1 MSVKSSLLQD
11 SVFSDDSRV
20 TALGSRHGRRGF
32 HPSVNWTDTLNR
44 HSAAHPPRGAGPR
57 RGCRD
62 DSLITAPAFSFSSV
76 PCTPLN
82 FVRPCSAV
90 IGASLSP
97 TQAGSVPEVD
107 LQSSAPWLPPPS
119 FHLSLPP
126 RCWDASQR
134 HPVTVSGTC
143 TPTLAPVRPSC
154 RPPPP
159 ASAPPLLSP
168 PAVLGPPLALQRCAQ
183 PCFTGL
189 SLRPDTCSVAE
200 ASVSCSEHVF
210 RMSESGWR
218 RRGAT

>member
-107 LQSSAPWLPPPS
+107 LQSSAPWPPPPS

-134 HPVTVSGTC
+134 HPVTVSGHAHPHIGSC
-143 TPTLAPVRPSC
+143 PPVLPPSPASVRSSPPQSPCRPRPSAC
-154 RPPPP
+154 V
-159 ASAPPLLSP
+159 AEMCT
-168 PAVLGPPLALQRCAQ
+168 AVLHRSQ
-183 PCFTGL
+183 PSPGHLFG
-189 SLRPDTCSVAE
+189 
-200 ASVSCSEHVF
+200 
-210 RMSESGWR
+210 G
-218 RRGAT
+218 RGIC